1 VNGYSS
7 FQLGKTQLE
16 DLSAE
21 RLELFHQVLD
31 GMRVDGDM
39 VAVAAPSER
48 SNERWR
54 AWFEESGRRG
64 ASPRA
69 AARRWRAHEVADV
82 TARLGE
88 VAIPTLVVHREDN
101 LIVSDAH
108 ARFLADRIPDAEL
121 VLLPGSD
128 NLVYAGDVDGVIDAI
143 ADFAGASVEGAP
155 TNRVLTTVLFTDIVS
170 STNHAVVLGDRRW
183 TALLDLHDSLARQL
197 IGRHGGALVKSTGD
211 GLLVTFDSPGD
222 ALRCA
227 AGLREELAD
236 LGIEIRS
243 GIHVGE
249 AHRRGSDVSGVAV
262 HLAARVMALA
272 EPGEMLVSSAVPPLM
287 VGSEIEFEDR
297 GTHELRGVPGSWP
310 LYAARI

>member
-1 VNGYSS
+1 V
-7 FQLGKTQLE
+7 
-16 DLSAE
+16 
-21 RLELFHQVLD
+21 
-31 GMRVDGDM
+31 
-39 VAVAAPSER
+39 
-48 SNERWR
+48 
-54 AWFEESGRRG
+54 
-64 ASPRA
+64 
-69 AARRWRAHEVADV
+69 
-82 TARLGE
+82 
-88 VAIPTLVVHREDN
+88 PTLIVHRENN
-101 LIVSDAH
+101 LIVSEAH
-108 ARFLADRIPDAEL
+108 ARFLADQIPGARL

-128 NLVYAGDVDGVIDAI
+128 NVLYAGDVDDVIDAI
-143 ADFAGASVEGAP
+143 ADFAGPSIDGAA
-155 TNRVLTTVLFTDIVS
+155 TNRILTTVLFTDIVS
-170 STNHAVVLGDRRW
+170 STNHAVALGDRRW
-183 TALLDLHDSLARQL
+183 TALLDLHDSLARRS

-272 EPGEMLVSSAVPPLM
+272 APGEVLVSSAVPPLM

-310 LYAARI
+310 LFAARI